1 MNYQSNN
8 ITAVLSA
15 IEKARLEFKPLKKSG
30 INNFF
35 KNPKTNMPHLFSTL
49 DDIFDSCLDAL
60 NKNKLSIT
68 YQVRLLETSNGYEN
82 ILTTLISHLE
92 SGEYISSASSL
103 GNQTTKMQDI
113 GSAIT
118 YMRRYQIQA
127 MLNLEA
133 DFEDDGNNASGN
145 TSGDIETN
153 KPSRQY
159 ITFDDN
165 GKQSG
170 IYTDFNSYIKAL
182 ENKVSDEEPWVEST
196 YNQLNDI
203 IEWTKTFKDTDKK
216 HGLKIVKKCNEE
228 INKIKE
234 KING

>member
-15 IEKARLEFKPLKKSG
+15 IEQARLEFKPLKKSG
-30 INNFF
+30 INSYF

-49 DDIFDSCLDAL
+49 DDIFDACLDAL
-60 NKNKLSIT
+60 TKNKLSIT

-92 SGEYISSASSL
+92 SGEFISSASSL
-103 GNQTTKMQDI
+103 GTQSAKMQDI

-145 TSGDIETN
+145 KTNIIEN
-153 KPSRQY
+153 EKPSRQY
-159 ITFDDN
+159 TTFDAF
-165 GKQSG
+165 GKKLG

-182 ENKVSDEEPWVEST
+182 STKWSDKQLWVIATTNELNNIINWANSFEEKHKKNGIKIINKCA
-196 YNQLNDI
+196 Q
-203 IEWTKTFKDTDKK
+203 
-216 HGLKIVKKCNEE
+216 E
-228 INKIKE
+228 INIIKGE
-234 KING
+234 K